1 MTEETP
7 VFDLDSSLFNDYP
20 LADVYYAVRNE
31 LKERDPAKKSRAA
44 HHRIALWSAWEAH
57 KTAKDNSGLDLL
69 KMVGL
74 PSKQKEFAE
83 LLGVSARTIRK
94 YQDEYAEFARTGQE
108 MTFARLLGRYRLGAV
123 EALGQVVTDLGH
135 SQFAQSQRTFFTMTG
150 DLKTGPTG
158 TEDDPVHSV
167 GMTVEEWKQKA
178 AERRQQAAETAALF
192 EDDDTDVDTEN

>member
-1 MTEETP
+1 MTEFST
-7 VFDLDSSLFNDYP
+7 DSAAFNDSP

-31 LKERDPAKKSRAA
+31 LRERDPAKKSRAA

-74 PSKQKEFAE
+74 PGKQKEFAE

-123 EALGQVVTDLGH
+123 EALGQVVTDKEH
-135 SQFAQSQRTFFTMTG
+135 SQFAQSQRTFFTLTG
-150 DLKTGPTG
+150 DLVDKSETKNTETDWRDEVVDLLKNGRITPDDVRDEFGPEIASELIARANVASKG
-158 TEDDPVHSV
+158 
-167 GMTVEEWKQKA
+167 A
-178 AERRQQAAETAALF
+178 A
-192 EDDDTDVDTEN
+192 